1 MACPWR
7 ACRCAAGLDSGNA
20 REYAWAAGACLPLG
34 VLPLGVLA
42 KWEAWIDLRAHQR
55 AATQAASVGPRA
67 QAQLADLLRRRSA
80 ADAQALSLRKAE
92 VAEGLF
98 RRERL
103 RAQELQAQ
111 VLRATPWMCGFGAW
125 HGNQAHIAGP

>member
-20 REYAWAAGACLPLG
+20 RKYAWVASACLSLG
-34 VLPLGVLA
+34 VLPLGMLA
-42 KWEAWIDLRAHQR
+42 KWEALIDLRAHQR
-55 AATQAASVGPRA
+55 APTQAASVGSHA

-111 VLRATPWMCGFGAW
+111 VLCPTPWMCGFGAW
-125 HGNQAHIAGP
+125 QGNQAHRASP